1 MIKYIVAIAIA
12 LGVSAGSS
20 EARLIHNC
28 ILPDG
33 KRIAGAC
40 PSTWHGR
47 PMAINC
53 HKWAAPHNH
62 RHAGR
67 CITAG

>member
-1 MIKYIVAIAIA
+1 MIKYIVAIATA

-33 KRIAGAC
+33 KRIAGEC

-47 PMAINC
+47 PLGIKC
-53 HKWAAPHNH
+53 HTWAAPHKY
-62 RHAGR
+62 RHSGR
-67 CITAG
+67 CKTPG